1 MKDSSTTE
9 HLEVAEEHVGLRLDV
24 FLSEMIEDASRSFVK
39 KLIKDARVTI
49 DGAPCTKPGRALSE
63 GNALSVEIPPAPSA
77 TPEPQDIPL
86 EILHE
91 DESLLI
97 VNKPPG
103 LVVHPA
109 PGHREGTLVNAVL
122 YRCPEVIEAGMD
134 PVRPGIVHRLD
145 RDTSGVMVVAKTP
158 PAFAHLAKQASDHS
172 FDRRYLALVRGAFK
186 EDSGRIEASIGRSLK
201 DRSKMA
207 VTGIQAKHAVTHFE
221 VRERYGPASLV
232 ALQLETGRTHQIRV
246 HLRFAGRPVLG
257 DPVYG
262 VTDFKNWIVP
272 ESVLAALHALHGQAL
287 HAELLGITHPV
298 TGERMSFTAPPPD
311 DFAAA
316 RAALAAAQNETGA

>member
-1 MKDSSTTE
+1 MTDASVTSE
-9 HLEVAEEHVGLRLDV
+9 FEVCEEHNGLRLDV
-24 FLSEMIEDASRSFVK
+24 FLAEVLEDASRSFVK
-39 KLIKDARVTI
+39 KLIKDERTRINGKAY
-49 DGAPCTKPGRALSE
+49 AKPGRTLSE
-63 GNALSVEIPPAPSA
+63 GDIVAVDIPPAPSA

-86 EILHE
+86 DVLFE
-91 DESLLI
+91 DASILI

-122 YRCPEVIEAGMD
+122 FRSPEVIEAGMD

-158 PAFAHLAKQASDHS
+158 RAFAHLAKQASEHT

-221 VRERYGPASLV
+221 VRERYGPGSLV

-262 VTDFKNWIVP
+262 VTDFKNWEIPDNVR
-272 ESVLAALHALHGQAL
+272 AALKALEGQAL
-287 HAELLGITHPV
+287 HAELLGIMHPE
-298 TGERMSFTAPPPD
+298 TGERLSFTAPPPA

-316 RAALAAAQNETGA
+316 RDALKGIHTE